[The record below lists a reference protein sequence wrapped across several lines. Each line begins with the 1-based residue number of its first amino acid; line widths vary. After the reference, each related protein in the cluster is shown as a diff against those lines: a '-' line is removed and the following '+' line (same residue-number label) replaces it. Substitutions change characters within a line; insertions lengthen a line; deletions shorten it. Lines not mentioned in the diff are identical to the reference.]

1 MGTGKMDASTV
12 YALFEELKQKI
23 EQLGKD
29 GVSDKLT
36 NSTFDTEEIAAL
48 MQELR
53 NHLKPKQFSSE
64 QIKELQKSMA
74 QISAFSLNKISD
86 NIRGLS
92 KELKAAIIP
101 IEEKVDQLKT
111 PPNAVIRKEHV
122 FTVDFRNSKAAGTII
137 SMALLILFSLG
148 GNIWQLDRNIRLR
161 DNDLKYRYIKM
172 EGKANSRDLLR
183 LETIFSYDRNR
194 DSISVIREQ
203 VENYERLV
211 KEHVKEF
218 KRKELKTSTEHI
230 GRK

>member
-1 MGTGKMDASTV
+1 M
-12 YALFEELKQKI
+12 
-23 EQLGKD
+23 
-29 GVSDKLT
+29 
-36 NSTFDTEEIAAL
+36 
-48 MQELR
+48 
-53 NHLKPKQFSSE
+53 
-64 QIKELQKSMA
+64 
-74 QISAFSLNKISD
+74 
-86 NIRGLS
+86 
-92 KELKAAIIP
+92 
-101 IEEKVDQLKT
+101 
-111 PPNAVIRKEHV
+111 
-122 FTVDFRNSKAAGTII
+122 DFRNSKAAGTII

>member
-1 MGTGKMDASTV
+1 MSTGKMDASTV

-29 GVSDKLT
+29 GVSDNLT
-36 NSTFDTEEIAAL
+36 NSTFDTEEIIAL
-48 MQELR
+48 IHELH
-53 NHLKPKQFSSE
+53 NYVNQKQFSPE

-74 QISAFSLNKISD
+74 QISAYSLNKISD

-92 KELKAAIIP
+92 TELKASIIP
-101 IEEKVDQLKT
+101 IKEKVDQLKT
-111 PPNAVIRKEHV
+111 PQNTVIRKEHI

-137 SMALLILFSLG
+137 SMALIILFSLG

-194 DSISVIREQ
+194 DSISVIREE

-218 KRKELKTSTEHI
+218 KRKALKTSTEHT

>member
-1 MGTGKMDASTV
+1 MDASTV

-23 EQLGKD
+23 EQLSINGAS
-29 GVSDKLT
+29 VNP
-36 NSTFDTEEIAAL
+36 NSNFDTEEIAAL

-64 QIKELQKSMA
+64 QIKELQKSIA
-74 QISAFSLNKISD
+74 QISAYSLNKISD

-92 KELKAAIIP
+92 TELKASIIP
-101 IEEKVDQLKT
+101 IKEKVEQLKT
-111 PPNAVIRKEHV
+111 PQNTVIRKEHV

-137 SMALLILFSLG
+137 SMALIILFLLG
-148 GNIWQLDRNIRLR
+148 GNIWQLERNTRLR

-172 EGKANSRDLLR
+172 EGNANSRDLLR

-211 KEHVKEF
+211 KEQAEKIEQE
-218 KRKELKTSTEHI
+218 KLDAKD
-230 GRK
+230 

>member
-29 GVSDKLT
+29 GVSDNLT

-74 QISAFSLNKISD
+74 QISAYSLNMFSD

-92 KELKAAIIP
+92 TELKATIIS

-111 PPNAVIRKEHV
+111 PQNTVIRKEHV
-122 FTVDFRNSKAAGTII
+122 FILDFRRSKTALTII
-137 SMALLILFSLG
+137 TMALIILLSWV
-148 GNIWQLDRNIRLR
+148 GNIWQLRKNNQLK

-218 KRKELKTSTEHI
+218 KRKELKTSTEHT

>member
-1 MGTGKMDASTV
+1 MSTGKMDASTV

-23 EQLGKD
+23 EQLSINGAS
-29 GVSDKLT
+29 VNP
-36 NSTFDTEEIAAL
+36 NSNFDTEEIAAL

-64 QIKELQKSMA
+64 QIKELQKSIA
-74 QISAFSLNKISD
+74 QISAYSLNKISD

-92 KELKAAIIP
+92 TELKASIIP
-101 IEEKVDQLKT
+101 IKEKVEQLKT
-111 PPNAVIRKEHV
+111 PQNTVIRKEHV

-137 SMALLILFSLG
+137 SMALIILFLLG
-148 GNIWQLDRNIRLR
+148 GNIWQLERNTRLR

-172 EGKANSRDLLR
+172 EGNANSRDLLR

-211 KEHVKEF
+211 KEQAEKIEQE
-218 KRKELKTSTEHI
+218 KLDAKD
-230 GRK
+230 

>member
-1 MGTGKMDASTV
+1 MSTGKMDSSTV
-12 YALFEELKQKI
+12 FALFEELKQKI
-23 EQLGKD
+23 EQLSINGAS
-29 GVSDKLT
+29 VNP
-36 NSTFDTEEIAAL
+36 NSNFDTEEITAL
-48 MQELR
+48 IHELR
-53 NHLKPKQFSSE
+53 NHVNQNQFSPE

-74 QISAFSLNKISD
+74 QISAYSLNKIGD

-92 KELKAAIIP
+92 TELKAAIIS

-111 PPNAVIRKEHV
+111 PQNTVIGKEHV
-122 FTVDFRNSKAAGTII
+122 FTVDFRNSKAAITII
-137 SMALLILFSLG
+137 TMALLILFSLG
-148 GNIWQLDRNIRLR
+148 GNIWQFDRNIRLR

-172 EGKANSRDLLR
+172 EGKASSPDLLR

-194 DSISVIREQ
+194 DSISVIREK

-218 KRKELKTSTEHI
+218 KRKALNTNTEHT